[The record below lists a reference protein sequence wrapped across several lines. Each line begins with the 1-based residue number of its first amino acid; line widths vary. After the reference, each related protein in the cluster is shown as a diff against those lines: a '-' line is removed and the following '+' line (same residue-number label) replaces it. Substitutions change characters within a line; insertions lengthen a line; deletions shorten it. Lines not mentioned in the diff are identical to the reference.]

1 MIPVLLPRIPLTA
14 LDVSPYATRRPI
26 IMFKDLWPDPV
37 HYDRWKAS
45 LSEKWP
51 KRMRRAA
58 TERKGEIRKER

>member
-1 MIPVLLPRIPLTA
+1 MIPVLLPRPPLTA
-14 LDVSPYATRRPI
+14 LDLSPYATRRPI
-26 IMFKDLWPDPV
+26 IAFKELTPDPV

-58 TERKGEIRKER
+58 TERTSEKRKDQ

>member
-1 MIPVLLPRIPLTA
+1 MIPVLLPRPPLTA
-14 LDVSPYATRRPI
+14 LDLSPYATRRPI
-26 IMFKDLWPDPV
+26 ISFKELEPDPV

-58 TERKGEIRKER
+58 TERTSEKRKDQ